1 MAMAVEEQIKRV
13 EDELKKLQTELDKIR
28 RQTNEF
34 EHVDTDSYLTE
45 VYNF

>member
-1 MAMAVEEQIKRV
+1 MSMVDEQIKRV
-13 EDELKKLQTELDKIR
+13 EDELKKLQSELDKIR

-34 EHVDTDSYLTE
+34 EYADTDVYLTE